1 MSTRT
6 RKSASVKQQQPKKLY
21 SREKAAILG
30 QQGKF
35 LRVGGRQA
43 TARKISNAPANWRG
57 SSKKPADNDIYVQE
71 YFIAGPQNEVYYEL
85 RDDGVPEDRIRQA
98 IANAITRDN
107 WEQRQADVERLR
119 AIEDRAPKIRTGTR
133 GTALKKTSRYSFEE
147 AMRIFEAARDPKNV
161 EWVPVERT
169 VTHRTRAPA
178 APRQKESLAD
188 RARKYENHP
197 TQAIDVSQM
206 ATDGS
211 NVRVAKIPA
220 ANSRSVKVYV
230 PGLPFIS
237 DNLER
242 FKEAVSLVYGHSKM
256 VSYENAIRDAFFQ
269 KFESRMSRSKSV
281 KHSTKSA
288 RKSKAKKGSSSKK
301 GTRKAATKRSLPRLG
316 ELPSTTGTTGTT
328 GRTSTRAAS
337 PSRRAASPKRAASP
351 TSRTSARTSARALPT
366 LPAAGGFGTGFGST
380 FLPPRG
386 AVARV
391 ASPVDMFRTQV

>member
-6 RKSASVKQQQPKKLY
+6 RKSATVKQQQPKKQY
-21 SREKAAILG
+21 NREKAAILG

-85 RDDGVPEDRIRQA
+85 RDDGVSEDRIRQA

-107 WEQRQADVERLR
+107 WDLRQADVERLR
-119 AIEDRAPKIRTGTR
+119 AIEDRAPKARTGTR
-133 GTALKKTSRYSFEE
+133 GTGMKKTSRYSFDD
-147 AMRIFEAARDPKNV
+147 AMRIFEAARDAKNV
-161 EWVPVERT
+161 EWAVVERT

-206 ATDGS
+206 AADGS
-211 NVRVAKIPA
+211 NVRLAKIPS
-220 ANSRSVKVYV
+220 ANSRSVKVYI
-230 PGLPFIS
+230 PGLPFVS

-242 FKEAVSLVYGHSKM
+242 FKEAVALVYGHSKM
-256 VSYENAIRDAFFQ
+256 LSYENAIRDAFLQ
-269 KFESRMSRSKSV
+269 KFESRMSRSRSV
-281 KHSTKSA
+281 KSSTKSS
-288 RKSKAKKGSSSKK
+288 RKSKAKKGTSSRK
-301 GTRKAATKRSLPRLG
+301 GTTKKATRKSLPRLG
-316 ELPSTTGTTGTT
+316 ELPSTTGRTSTTRASP

-337 PSRRAASPKRAASP
+337 PPKRAASP

-386 AVARV
+386 AVNRV